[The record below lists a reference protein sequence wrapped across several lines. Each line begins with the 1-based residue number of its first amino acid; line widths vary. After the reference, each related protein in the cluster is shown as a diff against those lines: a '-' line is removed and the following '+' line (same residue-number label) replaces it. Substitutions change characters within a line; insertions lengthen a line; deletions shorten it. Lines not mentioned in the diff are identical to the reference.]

1 MRPEPRVTPC
11 RSLPAFCTRRDCRRD
26 VFYLHRAAK
35 SRHTAVVWNVQLFL
49 TRVLVM
55 PSSDTRGFAASQIW
69 IVVLALACQACGW
82 SPFASK
88 EEYVR
93 RGRQFA
99 EQGRYPDAIL
109 QYRKALQKDASYGEA
124 YLRYGQLLVRTKNP
138 AEAFEALSREI
149 GRASC
154 RERV

>member
-1 MRPEPRVTPC
+1 
-11 RSLPAFCTRRDCRRD
+11 
-26 VFYLHRAAK
+26 
-35 SRHTAVVWNVQLFL
+35 
-49 TRVLVM
+49 M
-55 PSSDTRGFAASQIW
+55 PSSDTRGFAASQLW

-109 QYRKALQKDASYGEA
+109 QYRKAMQKDASYGEA
-124 YLRYGQLLVRTKNP
+124 YLRYGQLLVNTHNP
-138 AEAFEALSREI
+138 SEAFQALSRAADLMP
-149 GRASC
+149 ASEEAKVALGNLAISGLLANPA
-154 RERV
+154 RPPKYYDTAVKMSGELLAVNPNGFEGLRFKG

>member
-1 MRPEPRVTPC
+1 
-11 RSLPAFCTRRDCRRD
+11 
-26 VFYLHRAAK
+26 
-35 SRHTAVVWNVQLFL
+35 
-49 TRVLVM
+49 M
-55 PSSDTRGFAASQIW
+55 PSSDTGGFAASQIW

-124 YLRYGQLLVRTKNP
+124 YLRYGQLLAKTNSY
-138 AEAFEALSREI
+138 AEAFQALSRAADLMPASEEAKGELGNLAITGLLEI
-149 GRASC
+149 GRAH
-154 RERV
+154 V